1 MSTAAR
7 RPFALLASVS
17 GAMIVALDGTILL
30 VAQPS
35 LRRDL
40 DASVAQV
47 QWTST
52 SYLIAVAT
60 LLVVAGRLGDRYGHA
75 RLLFVGVLGFGAA
88 STGIAL
94 APTVGWVIALRAV
107 QGVFGALLQP
117 ATLALLR
124 LAYPPD
130 RLGTPIALRTSAIAV
145 AAGIGPVIG
154 GILVQHLGWRAVF
167 WVNAPVAL
175 VIAVL
180 TLAVR
185 TPVPERT
192 GSERLDLTGTAML
205 TAALA
210 VLVHALTEVPGRGWT
225 AGSTLLELTGGLALL
240 TTLVL
245 HERRAGHPI
254 VPRAVARSVPVTA
267 AMALLLVISAGLFGA
282 LFKATFYLQDSLH
295 LAPVATGLRV
305 LPLTALMVLG
315 APVAGAA
322 LRRYGPRHTACAGT
336 ALVVVGI
343 AQLSRLG
350 PTSPW
355 PSMTVAFA
363 ALGAGFATVMVT
375 ATGTVV
381 GDAPPGCAG
390 VVGGLKQTA
399 MNIGPSLGIAV
410 AAGATGATAG
420 SASTMSLGLLPLAVL
435 ALLGL
440 IPARLLPRHPARN
453 VPPRQPAPQGR
464 AVAEAG
470 ERP

>member
-30 VAQPS
+30 VAQPG

-94 APTVGWVIALRAV
+94 APTVGWVIALRAA

-130 RLGTPIALRTSAIAV
+130 RLGTPIAIRTSAIAV
-145 AAGIGPVIG
+145 AAGIGPVLG

-192 GSERLDLTGTAML
+192 GSERLDLAGTALL
-205 TAALA
+205 TVALA
-210 VLVHALTEVPGRGWT
+210 VMVHALTEVPGRGWT
-225 AGSTLLELTGGLALL
+225 AGSTLLELTGGLTCL
-240 TTLVL
+240 TALVL
-245 HERRAGHPI
+245 HERRARDPI

-282 LFKATFYLQDSLH
+282 LFRATFYLQDSF
-295 LAPVATGLRV
+295 ASPRSPRV
-305 LPLTALMVLG
+305 
-315 APVAGAA
+315 
-322 LRRYGPRHTACAGT
+322 CA
-336 ALVVVGI
+336 
-343 AQLSRLG
+343 SFR
-350 PTSPW
+350 
-355 PSMTVAFA
+355 
-363 ALGAGFATVMVT
+363 
-375 ATGTVV
+375 
-381 GDAPPGCAG
+381 
-390 VVGGLKQTA
+390 
-399 MNIGPSLGIAV
+399 
-410 AAGATGATAG
+410 
-420 SASTMSLGLLPLAVL
+420 
-435 ALLGL
+435 
-440 IPARLLPRHPARN
+440 
-453 VPPRQPAPQGR
+453 
-464 AVAEAG
+464 
-470 ERP
+470 

>member
-1 MSTAAR
+1 
-7 RPFALLASVS
+7 
-17 GAMIVALDGTILL
+17 MIVALDGTILL
-30 VAQPS
+30 VTQPS
-35 LRRDL
+35 LRHDL

-52 SYLIAVAT
+52 GYLIAVAT

-75 RLLFVGVLGFGAA
+75 RLLFTGVLGFGAA
-88 STGIAL
+88 SAGIAL
-94 APTVGWVIALRAV
+94 APTIGWVIALRAA

-124 LAYPPD
+124 LTYPPD
-130 RLGTPIALRTSAIAV
+130 RLGTPIAVRTSAIAV
-145 AAGIGPVIG
+145 AAGAGPVLG

-167 WVNAPVAL
+167 WVNMPVAL
-175 VIAVL
+175 VVAAL

-185 TPVPERT
+185 TPAPERA
-192 GSERLDLTGTAML
+192 GSQRLDLTGTALL

-210 VLVHALTEVPGRGWT
+210 VLVHTLAGVPGRGRT
-225 AGSTLLELTGGLALL
+225 AGPTLRELAVGLAVSAA
-240 TTLVL
+240 LVL
-245 HERRAGHPI
+245 HERRAAHPI

-282 LFKATFYLQDSLH
+282 LFRATFYLQDTLR
-295 LAPVATGLRV
+295 LAPLATGLRV

-322 LRRYGPRHTACAGT
+322 LRRYGPRRTAVAGT
-336 ALVVVGI
+336 ALVVIGI
-343 AQLSRLG
+343 AQLSSLG
-350 PTSPW
+350 PAGPW
-355 PSMTVAFA
+355 PSMAVAFA

-381 GDAPPGCAG
+381 GDAPPGYAG

-410 AAGATGATAG
+410 AAGATGT
-420 SASTMSLGLLPLAVL
+420 SAASDSTMSNSLLSLAVL

-440 IPARLLPRHPARN
+440 IPACLLPRRPARH
-453 VPPRQPAPQGR
+453 VPPRQPAPQEG
-464 AVAEAG
+464 AVAEVG
-470 ERP
+470 ERL